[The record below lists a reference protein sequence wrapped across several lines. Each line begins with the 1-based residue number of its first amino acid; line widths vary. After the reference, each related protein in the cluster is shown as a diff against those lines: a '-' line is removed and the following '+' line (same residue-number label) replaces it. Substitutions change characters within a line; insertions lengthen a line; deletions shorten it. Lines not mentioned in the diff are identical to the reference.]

1 MQDAMTARTS
11 AARLEHDSADALAR
25 ATRQLGVRVVSEP
38 TKKSGR
44 ADFELA
50 IPGGRTVKVEVKAMA
65 IPSADRVREL
75 VRRPRRDALPVL
87 VADQIPSPIRELLND
102 AGVGWFDRRGHIR
115 LVADGL
121 FIDAD
126 VAPQARLAG
135 TTGHARQPING
146 RSGLA
151 AAAGLLVRPDDPM
164 GVSDLARVAGLNP
177 SSITRAMTSLVDA
190 NLVERRNRGQYRPVV
205 PELFW
210 ALADVWPREQVAIR
224 WASPPDRDDR
234 LAIGRDLSGP
244 GWAAA
249 GVRGGVAWGAPL
261 VATADYPIHFYVPD
275 DSIIRRVVALNAGG
289 TADEAVVSADPV
301 GLITT
306 KRYENGALGWPL
318 AHPVFCALDLTAAA
332 RDREALEQWTPPE
345 GFTRVW

>member
-1 MQDAMTARTS
+1 MKARTS
-11 AARLEHDSADALAR
+11 PEQLERNAAEAFAHAARS
-25 ATRQLGVRVVSEP
+25 LGLRVISEP
-38 TKKSGR
+38 AKPSGR

-50 IPGGRTVKVEVKAMA
+50 MPDGRTVAVAVKAMA
-65 IPSADRVREL
+65 IASADRAREL
-75 VRRPRRDALPVL
+75 IRNPEPGALVVV
-87 VADQIPSPIRELLND
+87 VADQISAPIRELLND
-102 AGVGWFDRRGHIR
+102 GGIGWFDRRGHVR
-115 LVADGL
+115 LVADGV

-126 VAPQARLAG
+126 VDPQAR
-135 TTGHARQPING
+135 HARTPGAGQPING

-151 AAAGLLVRPDDPM
+151 AAAALLVRPDDPM
-164 GVSDLARVAGLNP
+164 GVSEIARGAGLNP

-190 NLVERRNRGQYRPVV
+190 NLAARHGRGEYRPLA

-210 ALADVWPREQVAIR
+210 ALADVWPRAHVTIR
-224 WASPPDRDDR
+224 WASPPETDDR
-234 LAIGRDLSGP
+234 LAIGRDLTGP

-249 GVRGGVAWGAPL
+249 GVRGGLAWGAPL

-275 DSIIRRVVALNAGG
+275 ESIIRRVATLHEGG
-289 TADEAVVSADPV
+289 TGDEAMLSADPI

-306 KRYENGALGWPL
+306 ERYDNGALDWPL
-318 AHPVFCALDLTAAA
+318 AHPLFCALDLTASA